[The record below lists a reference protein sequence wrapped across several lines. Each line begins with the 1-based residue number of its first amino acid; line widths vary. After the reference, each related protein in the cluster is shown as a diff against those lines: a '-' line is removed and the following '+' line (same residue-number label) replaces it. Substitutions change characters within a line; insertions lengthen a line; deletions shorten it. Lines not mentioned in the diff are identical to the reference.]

1 MKSENQDNI
10 SGFIIETFTDIPEL
24 QFPVF
29 LIFLF
34 IYIIIICGNVAIFVF
49 ILSDSTLHTP
59 MYIFLVVLSFI
70 DISSASNIIPLLLHM
85 LLTQHKKISFHG
97 CMLQMYVFLSL
108 TCVEVYLLG
117 AMAYDR
123 YVAICHPLH
132 YFILMSV
139 RHCALMIT
147 TAWSVGFLSTIGHA
161 TMISKL
167 SYCASHLIDH
177 FFCDVTPLLKL
188 SCSNTSDV
196 EMLNYVE
203 GTLVIVPDFLLT
215 CISYMLIISSI
226 LKIQSAEGRYK
237 AFSTCTSHLT
247 CVIMFYGTL
256 MSLYMRPASSYSL
269 KQNKLYSLLNI
280 VLVPM
285 LNPLI
290 YSLKNQDVKH
300 SMRKLMNRIV
310 MKISCFR
317 VH

>member
-1 MKSENQDNI
+1 MKFENQDNI
-10 SGFIIETFTDIPEL
+10 SGFIIEVFTDIPEL
-24 QFPVF
+24 QFPIFFMF
-29 LIFLF
+29 LVLYF
-34 IYIIIICGNVAIFVF
+34 IIICGNVAIFVV
-49 ILSDSTLHTP
+49 ILSDSKLHTP
-59 MYIFLVVLSFI
+59 MYIFLMVLSLI
-70 DISSASNIIPLLLHM
+70 DVSSTSNIIPLLLHM

-132 YFILMSV
+132 YFALMSV

-147 TAWSVGFLSTIGHA
+147 TAWSVGFLSTVGHA

-188 SCSNTSDV
+188 TCSDTSGV
-196 EMLNYVE
+196 EMLTYFI
-203 GTLVIVPDFLLT
+203 GALIIFTDFLLT
-215 CISYMLIISSI
+215 FVSYMYIISSI
-226 LKIQSAEGRYK
+226 LQIKSTEGRYK

-247 CVIMFYGTL
+247 CIIMFYGTI
-256 MSLYMRPASSYSL
+256 MCLYMRPASSYSL
-269 KQNKLYSLLNI
+269 KQDKFYSLLYV

-290 YSLKNQDVKH
+290 YSLKNQSVKNA
-300 SMRKLMNRIV
+300 MNKLKNKMLIGSR
-310 MKISCFR
+310 F
-317 VH
+317 